1 MKINSRRAVSLLK
14 RLGKS
19 LGAEKFLLNADVSL
33 GLLKHSVAHILPG
46 IIQPE
51 PRNLTIAI
59 TAYCN
64 LRCIGCRYGRDFMP
78 GAHLSWQ
85 LLSDLLDDAN
95 RGGFESVRLYGG
107 EPLLHP
113 DLPKIAARALG
124 LGMSTYVTTNGI
136 LLGERID
143 ELYAAGL
150 RNFTIGFYG
159 VGDHYDVYVQRKDR
173 FDRLRKSIERVR
185 MRYGMDISLQMN
197 WLLMRPS
204 CNLEALRQA
213 WRFAE
218 EYNMQ
223 VQVDLIHYS
232 LPYFSE
238 GPERCLQFRAEDRPA
253 IERLVVELIRLK
265 RQHPKM
271 LKHSEMGLASI
282 PDWLIKGPAMRISCD
297 KYQMLW
303 VGADGTVQLC
313 YVTFKLGNLHEKRLS
328 EMLFG
333 PDHKSA
339 ARDAYAVRCPNC
351 HCGYDQRVQKDL
363 SARRRYSAELVTITK
378 PAVFIPQPS
387 EGATFH

>member
-1 MKINSRRAVSLLK
+1 VKVNSHRSVSLLK

-19 LGAEKFLLNADVSL
+19 LGAEKVLLNADITL
-33 GLLKHSVAHILPG
+33 GLLSHSIAHVLPG
-46 IIQPE
+46 IIQPQ
-51 PRNLTIAI
+51 PRNITIAI

-78 GAHLSWQ
+78 GAHLSWPM
-85 LLSDLLDDAN
+85 LRDLLDDAQ
-95 RGGFESVRLYGG
+95 RGGFQSVRLYGG

-113 DLPKIAARALG
+113 DLPRVASHALG

-136 LLGERID
+136 LLGEKID

-173 FDRLRKSIERVR
+173 FNRLRESLDRVR
-185 MRYGMDISLQMN
+185 RRYGMGVSLQMN

-204 CNLEALRQA
+204 CDLEAIKEA

-218 EYNMQ
+218 EYKMQ
-223 VQVDLIHYS
+223 IQVDLIHYS

-238 GPERCLQFRAEDRPA
+238 GPGRCLQFRAEDRPA
-253 IERLVVELIRLK
+253 IERLVAELIRLK
-265 RQHPKM
+265 RRHPEM

-282 PDWLIKGPAMRISCD
+282 PDWLIKGPDMRIPCD

-328 EMLFG
+328 EMLFQ
-333 PDHKSA
+333 PEHKRA

-363 SARRRYSAELVTITK
+363 SARRKYSAGLVTTTG
-378 PAVFIPQPS
+378 PAVLLPHPA
-387 EGATFH
+387 GGTTLP